1 MPRKTKATKSV
12 QKTKGPPKT
21 RETKRKADAARLATV
36 SDERAKRK
44 GQGDTKADRR
54 QSGRAA
60 AFAQVKARKP
70 NEAVV
75 EDVVEAVVEDV
86 VVAVVEDAFPT
97 LFGSAAAKAATTA
110 MFSDDDDD
118 DAALVDKPAPEPF
131 TPSKCAG
138 ELFVTPSKCHIIVNL
153 RVTCQSF
160 ARGTGKKGTATV
172 GKMDG
177 VENETAIARAGEDVI
192 NKACGICWK
201 SGVITASSKR
211 GPAWP
216 NPASPLRGFRFK
228 RLEHEGPLVP
238 RSLYIGLREIVEY
251 YNCDM
256 KNVAAAVQV

>member
-1 MPRKTKATKSV
+1 M
-12 QKTKGPPKT
+12 
-21 RETKRKADAARLATV
+21 
-36 SDERAKRK
+36 
-44 GQGDTKADRR
+44 
-54 QSGRAA
+54 
-60 AFAQVKARKP
+60 KARKP

-75 EDVVEAVVEDV
+75 EDVVE
-86 VVAVVEDAFPT
+86 AVVEDAFPT

-118 DAALVDKPAPEPF
+118 DTALVDKPDPEPF

-138 ELFVTPSKCHIIVNL
+138 ELFVAPSKFHIIVNL

-201 SGVITASSKR
+201 SGAMTASSKR
-211 GPAWP
+211 QPAWP
-216 NPASPLRGFRFK
+216 NKASPLRGFRFK

>member
-1 MPRKTKATKSV
+1 MPPKRAKKSV
-12 QKTKGPPKT
+12 QKETGRPPTT
-21 RETKRKADAARLATV
+21 RQKRKASDASFSAAN
-36 SDERAKRK
+36 EKKRAQGKRT
-44 GQGDTKADRR
+44 GDKKADRA
-54 QSGRAA
+54 RAA
-60 AFAQVKARKP
+60 AFAKEKARGKP
-70 NEAVV
+70 PKAVV
-75 EDVVEAVVEDV
+75 EDDV
-86 VVAVVEDAFPT
+86 AAAEP
-97 LFGSAAAKAATTA
+97 AAAKAATAA

-118 DAALVDKPAPEPF
+118 DDVSALVDQPAPEPF

-256 KNVAAAVQV
+256 KIVAAAVQV

>member
-1 MPRKTKATKSV
+1 
-12 QKTKGPPKT
+12 
-21 RETKRKADAARLATV
+21 
-36 SDERAKRK
+36 
-44 GQGDTKADRR
+44 
-54 QSGRAA
+54 
-60 AFAQVKARKP
+60 
-70 NEAVV
+70 
-75 EDVVEAVVEDV
+75 
-86 VVAVVEDAFPT
+86 
-97 LFGSAAAKAATTA
+97 

-118 DAALVDKPAPEPF
+118 DDGTALVDQPAPEPF

-201 SGVITASSKR
+201 SGDMTASSKR
-211 GPAWP
+211 APAWP
-216 NPASPLRGFRFK
+216 NKASPLRGFRFK

>member
-21 RETKRKADAARLATV
+21 RVTKRKADAARLATV

-75 EDVVEAVVEDV
+75 EDVVEAVVED
-86 VVAVVEDAFPT
+86 AFPT
-97 LFGSAAAKAATTA
+97 LFGSAAAKAA

-118 DAALVDKPAPEPF
+118 DDGTALVDQPAPEPF

-138 ELFVTPSKCHIIVNL
+138 ELFVAPSKFHIIVNL

-201 SGVITASSKR
+201 SGAITASSKR

>member
-1 MPRKTKATKSV
+1 MPPKRAKKSV
-12 QKTKGPPKT
+12 QKKTGCPPTT
-21 RETKRKADAARLATV
+21 RQKRKASDAFFSAAN
-36 SDERAKRK
+36 EKKRAQGKRT
-44 GQGDTKADRR
+44 GDTKADRA

-60 AFAQVKARKP
+60 AFAKEQARGKP
-70 NEAVV
+70 PKAVV
-75 EDVVEAVVEDV
+75 EDDV
-86 VVAVVEDAFPT
+86 AAAEP
-97 LFGSAAAKAATTA
+97 AAAKAATAA

-118 DAALVDKPAPEPF
+118 DDVSVVVDQPAPEPF
-131 TPSKCAG
+131 TPSKCGG
-138 ELFVTPSKCHIIVNL
+138 ELFVTPSKCYIIATL

-160 ARGTGKKGTATV
+160 ARGTGKKGTVTV
-172 GKMDG
+172 GKLDG

-201 SGVITASSKR
+201 SGALTSGGKHQ
-211 GPAWP
+211 PAWP
-216 NPASPLRGFRFK
+216 NPTSPLRGFRFK

>member
-21 RETKRKADAARLATV
+21 RVTKRKADAARLATV

-75 EDVVEAVVEDV
+75 EDVVEAVVED
-86 VVAVVEDAFPT
+86 AFPT

-118 DAALVDKPAPEPF
+118 DTALVDKPAPEPF

-201 SGVITASSKR
+201 SGDMTASSKR
-211 GPAWP
+211 APAWP
-216 NPASPLRGFRFK
+216 NKASPLRGFRFK

>member
-21 RETKRKADAARLATV
+21 RVTKRKADAARLATF

-70 NEAVV
+70 HEAVV
-75 EDVVEAVVEDV
+75 EDVVE
-86 VVAVVEDAFPT
+86 AVVEDAFPT

-138 ELFVTPSKCHIIVNL
+138 ELFVTPSKCYIIATL

-172 GKMDG
+172 GKLDG

-201 SGVITASSKR
+201 SGALTASSKR
-211 GPAWP
+211 QPAWP
-216 NPASPLRGFRFK
+216 NKASPLRGFRFK

>member
-44 GQGDTKADRR
+44 GQGDTKADRE

-75 EDVVEAVVEDV
+75 EDVVEAVVED
-86 VVAVVEDAFPT
+86 AFPT

-110 MFSDDDDD
+110 MFSDDHDDD
-118 DAALVDKPAPEPF
+118 TALVDKPEPEPF

-138 ELFVTPSKCHIIVNL
+138 ELFVAPSKFHIIVNL

-172 GKMDG
+172 GKMEG